1 MVFTRDRK
9 RKGRCLSRAP
19 PRGGGARAPSRG
31 GEPEGGS
38 WGVGTG
44 TVPQG
49 PGLRDYPSD
58 FGNVQIQ
65 GLCMVMSSTSGW
77 SESRAPVFSVC
88 ERGAGQASQSLYSAF
103 SLPST
108 MGMRNQRARVPVSP
122 SRLRTVPHIC
132 FFEES
137 DRGLPVSSPKLG
149 TPSSA
154 AKGVC
159 GEWGRGTS
167 PSLWVEHNDHTS
179 SCSQYQLI
187 FLCILFQTSQWL

>member
-9 RKGRCLSRAP
+9 RKGRCLSP
-19 PRGGGARAPSRG
+19 PRGRGARVSSRG

-77 SESRAPVFSVC
+77 SESRASVFSVC
-88 ERGAGQASQSLYSAF
+88 ECGAGQASQSLYSAF

-108 MGMRNQRARVPVSP
+108 TGMRNQRAGGPVSP

-154 AKGVC
+154 KGVC
-159 GEWGRGTS
+159 GEEAHLLHSGLSIMTIPVAAPNTS
-167 PSLWVEHNDHTS
+167 
-179 SCSQYQLI
+179 
-187 FLCILFQTSQWL
+187 